1 MLKSSRP
8 QKFSVFSQTGYA
20 VVGQHISS
28 TKQQSRLNFMSIENI
43 ASIATI
49 VESIFVVISVIFIWR
64 ELRENTKLTK
74 ASNTQSLVEL
84 SSPFNLQLI
93 QDRQMAEYWV
103 QGAKN
108 WNFTD

>member
-1 MLKSSRP
+1 
-8 QKFSVFSQTGYA
+8 
-20 VVGQHISS
+20 
-28 TKQQSRLNFMSIENI
+28 MSIENI